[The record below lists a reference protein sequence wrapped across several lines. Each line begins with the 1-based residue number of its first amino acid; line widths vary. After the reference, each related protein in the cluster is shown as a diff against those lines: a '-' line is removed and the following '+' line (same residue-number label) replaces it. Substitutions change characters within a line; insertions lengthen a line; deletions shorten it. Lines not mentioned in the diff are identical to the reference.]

1 MICNSF
7 FFIVVFYTLYFFATI
22 WAIDAVW
29 TKREDK
35 KVKSYAI
42 WRRSLLLSL
51 KQFRSGYLT
60 RFYTPPNLV
69 LVSFYFGLLSNGLY
83 ASSSMPLQN
92 DFSKIFFLFIFL
104 LNFNEVVS
112 SIAVTNPQ
120 LSEKWKNLRK
130 LLTDCTVNR
139 NGYWAK

>member
-1 MICNSF
+1 M
-7 FFIVVFYTLYFFATI
+7 
-22 WAIDAVW
+22 
-29 TKREDK
+29 
-35 KVKSYAI
+35 
-42 WRRSLLLSL
+42 
-51 KQFRSGYLT
+51 
-60 RFYTPPNLV
+60 

-139 NGYWAK
+139 NGY